1 MFKVEFLRFIKIP
14 MNMFFAF
21 LLPIALMI
29 LFAEFLDES
38 VFKVNFVPLVLLTTV
53 ATTIMPISINVCM
66 DKVSKRTKHYVII
79 PGAMSRYIGSLFLTI
94 FIIAEITSVVLI
106 LIGTLAYK
114 VEVAGPNI
122 AMLILAP
129 PLSFVLGFSISI
141 IIARYVKSFEAVL
154 PLANVVFLLVMFLSG
169 MTVPLQLFA
178 KDYFYYIQVLTPQGI
193 LIMLYNHIEMSA
205 NPIVG
210 QEQSILDT
218 TQLAIAGTVL
228 SVYTVGLVSWSTST
242 ILKGKLV

>member
-79 PGAMSRYIGSLFLTI
+79 PGAMSRYIGSLFLTNL
-94 FIIAEITSVVLI
+94 IIAELTSLVLVLI
-106 LIGTLAYK
+106 GIFGYH
-114 VEVAGPNI
+114 VEVPTPNI
-122 AMLILAP
+122 LMLIFAP
-129 PLSFVLGFSISI
+129 PLSFILGFSIAI
-141 IIARYVKSFEAVL
+141 ILAKYSKSLTVVL
-154 PLANVVFLLVMFLSG
+154 PLAMVTLFIVIFLSG
-169 MTVPLQLFA
+169 MTIPLQFFA
-178 KDYFYYIQVLTPQGI
+178 KDYFYYIQI
-193 LIMLYNHIEMSA
+193 
-205 NPIVG
+205 
-210 QEQSILDT
+210 
-218 TQLAIAGTVL
+218 
-228 SVYTVGLVSWSTST
+228 
-242 ILKGKLV
+242 